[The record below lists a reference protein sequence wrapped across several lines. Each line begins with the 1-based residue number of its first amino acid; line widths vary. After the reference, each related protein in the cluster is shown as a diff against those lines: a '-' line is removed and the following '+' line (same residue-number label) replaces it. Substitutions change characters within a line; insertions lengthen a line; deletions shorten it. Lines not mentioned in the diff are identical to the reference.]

1 MIFKKDGN
9 VLFVRKYL
17 HQLKKCAKNVLKWN
31 LQIILVILKNF
42 YKTKLDIGDII
53 MYDDKISKIN
63 LEIIS
68 EELII
73 QYSEDLSNEK
83 RDTYINLLD
92 DAYYFRM
99 VGLSPVFVTTSDMKT
114 LFVTS
119 DEKLRN
125 QYH

>member
-1 MIFKKDGN
+1 MNDIQEGWKCPVCKKIFAPTQKMC
-9 VLFVRKYL
+9 
-17 HQLKKCAKNVLKWN
+17 KKCSKVESTNNPGDSK
-31 LQIILVILKNF
+31 
-42 YKTKLDIGDII
+42 DII
-53 MYDDKISKIN
+53 MYDDKINKNN
-63 LEIIS
+63 LKIIS

-99 VGLSPVFVTTSDMKT
+99 VGLSPVFITTSDMKT